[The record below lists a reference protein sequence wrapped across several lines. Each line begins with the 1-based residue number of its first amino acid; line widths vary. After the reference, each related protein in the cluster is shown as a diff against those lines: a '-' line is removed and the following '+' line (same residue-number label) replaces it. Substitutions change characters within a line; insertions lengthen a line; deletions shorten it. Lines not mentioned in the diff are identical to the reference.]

1 MISDI
6 KNAGNEV
13 LIVSSGAIGVGAG
26 KLSLP
31 RPTDTAGKQAC
42 AAVGQCE
49 LMQLY
54 ERHFESYGHFV
65 GQILLTRFII
75 EAPERLHNVKNTTEK
90 LISMGV
96 IPIFNENDS
105 VSTEEIEFGDN
116 DTLSAVVA
124 KIVSADLLV
133 ILTDKDGLYTANPD
147 TDESA
152 KLIPVVESITDDIY
166 ALASDK
172 TSSLGT
178 GGMKTKLDAAKIA
191 TFAGIETAIIN
202 GSEPD
207 NLYKLL
213 DGESIGTKFLV

>member
-1 MISDI
+1 MADI

-54 ERHFESYGHFV
+54 EKYFLSYGHFV
-65 GQILLTRFII
+65 GQILLTRFIL
-75 EAPERLHNVKNTTEK
+75 EKPDRLHNVKNTTEK

-96 IPIFNENDS
+96 IPVFNENDS

-116 DTLSAVVA
+116 DTLSAIVA
-124 KIVSADLLV
+124 KVVSADLLV

-147 TDESA
+147 TDPTA

-172 TSSLGT
+172 TSALGT
-178 GGMKTKLDAAKIA
+178 GGMKTKLDAAKMA
-191 TFAGIETAIIN
+191 TSAGIETAIIN
-202 GSEPD
+202 GAEPD

-213 DGESIGTKFLV
+213 DGESVGTKFLI

>member
-26 KLSLP
+26 KLSLS

-54 ERHFESYGHFV
+54 EKHFESYGHFV

-75 EAPERLHNVKNTTEK
+75 EAPERLHNVRNTTEK

-116 DTLSAVVA
+116 DTLSAIVA

-147 TDESA
+147 TDKSA

-191 TFAGIETAIIN
+191 TSAGIETAIIN

-213 DGESIGTKFLV
+213 EGESIGTKFLV